1 MISHRAYDF
10 CTDGKKDR
18 RERCGAGVGRGR
30 AELDKRIIDGG
41 KRIKKETKK
50 KIQWKR
56 DMKEKMR
63 HADITVTEGTCW
75 NESDR

>member
-1 MISHRAYDF
+1 MIPHRAYDF

-18 RERCGAGVGRGR
+18 RERCGAGVGGGR

-50 KIQWKR
+50 K
-56 DMKEKMR
+56 DPVEAR
-63 HADITVTEGTCW
+63 HEREDEAC
-75 NESDR
+75 